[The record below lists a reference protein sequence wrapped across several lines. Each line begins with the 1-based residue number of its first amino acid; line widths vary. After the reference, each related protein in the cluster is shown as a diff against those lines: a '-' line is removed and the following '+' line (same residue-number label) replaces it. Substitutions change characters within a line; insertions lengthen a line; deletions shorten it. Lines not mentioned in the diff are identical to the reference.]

1 MVFVVNSYNVLRS
14 FAFLFNF
21 VNLLLKLEEEA

>member
-1 MVFVVNSYNVLRS
+1 MPFVVNSYIVLRS

-21 VNLLLKLEEEA
+21 VNLLKLEEEA